1 MRSRRKVQNR
11 MSVLKRTGKK
21 NVLALALAIAMV
33 SSTVAG
39 EPLSIHAYADETN
52 AISSSDDGSS
62 KSDASS
68 EKSTSVK
75 EEKSSSKEEKSEAN
89 PAAPQENAPAA
100 DAVQKG

>member
-1 MRSRRKVQNR
+1 

-62 KSDASS
+62 KS
-68 EKSTSVK
+68 
-75 EEKSSSKEEKSEAN
+75 EE
-89 PAAPQENAPAA
+89 
-100 DAVQKG
+100 